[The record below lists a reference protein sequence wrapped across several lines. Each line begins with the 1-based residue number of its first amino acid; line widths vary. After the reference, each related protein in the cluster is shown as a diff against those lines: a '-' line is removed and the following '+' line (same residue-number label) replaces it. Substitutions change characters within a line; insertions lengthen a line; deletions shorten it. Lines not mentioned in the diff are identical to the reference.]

1 MSEKETLQDTI
12 TFRET
17 KKSKD
22 VTLHGSDMVLL
33 QILQSLQN
41 ENDCVSV
48 ANTPPK
54 VIMSAAGVI
63 NTSNEV
69 IVKISIENDIV
80 VTKVNPS
87 VSLGRVENNGCLK
100 GYFCSEVVFNLS
112 HRVFSD
118 FEIVVMGKG

>member
-1 MSEKETLQDTI
+1 M
-12 TFRET
+12 
-17 KKSKD
+17 
-22 VTLHGSDMVLL
+22 TLHGSDMALL

-48 ANTPPK
+48 ANTSPK
-54 VIMSAAGVI
+54 VIMSAAGII

-87 VSLGRVENNGCLK
+87 IPLGRVENNGCLK

-112 HRVFSD
+112 HRVFSNL
-118 FEIVVMGKG
+118 EIVVLGKG

>member
-1 MSEKETLQDTI
+1 MSYKTLQNTI

-22 VTLHGSDMVLL
+22 VTLHGSDMALL

-54 VIMSAAGVI
+54 VIMSEADVI

-69 IVKISIENDIV
+69 IVKNSIENDIV
-80 VTKVNPS
+80 VTRVNPS
-87 VSLGRVENNGCLK
+87 VPLGRVENNGRLK
-100 GYFCSEVVFNLS
+100 GYFCSEVVFDLS

-118 FEIVVMGKG
+118 LEIVVLGKG